1 MLNSHK
7 RIRRNNIL
15 KAALPAAVG
24 RKGNIS
30 YDGFA
35 NHDKYLEQNLI
46 KLRHVP
52 SKSHFHKGGF
62 GGIFKK

>member
-1 MLNSHK
+1 MLNN
-7 RIRRNNIL
+7 RQPERRNNIL
-15 KAALPAAVG
+15 KAVLRAAVG